1 MKPILEKY
9 YKNRNDIEP
18 GDIILT
24 QGSSLLSKSI
34 QYFDRLSGEN
44 EIYNHALLVG
54 YMHGKL
60 IAIESVA
67 KGVHPEFLSY
77 RLSKNVNFCVLKSTG
92 FSTEL
97 KENAITK
104 LLTTAESTIKY
115 DNLLLDRG
123 ADYFSSTIVIAIRHY
138 DLNSYEKLNDF
149 SIMDQSNLK
158 KSVTPYYENE
168 WKPTALEDKNIE
180 HESFQFYYTMQKM
193 KVYQRSVYIKSENTV
208 HIISLSTLYKD
219 FLNRPESEGF
229 WNSIRID

>member
-1 MKPILEKY
+1 MRYFYPALAFLLFFGCKSDRVVLLDGKTGATNYIEKY
-9 YKNRNDIEP
+9 KID
-18 GDIILT
+18 
-24 QGSSLLSKSI
+24 
-34 QYFDRLSGEN
+34 
-44 EIYNHALLVG
+44 
-54 YMHGKL
+54 
-60 IAIESVA
+60 
-67 KGVHPEFLSY
+67 FLSPIQAY
-77 RLSKNVNFCVLKSTG
+77 RRQG
-92 FSTEL
+92 FRYKVPEGMTESP
-97 KENAITK
+97 AD
-104 LLTTAESTIKY
+104 AYRYKY